1 MVRPSTVM
9 VPGAAG
15 LAPSGAGRASRA
27 ARVGSRGRPGARAAG
42 ATNCSRNSNWRARLM
57 AAAGGQRLRILDPD
71 VDAEWRLES
80 ADEELYPL
88 RLLEWSRARKQ
99 GLEPVLVL
107 GNRTGAPT
115 RR

>member
-1 MVRPSTVM
+1 L
-9 VPGAAG
+9 
-15 LAPSGAGRASRA
+15 LAQLEL
-27 ARVGSRGRPGARAAG
+27 ARQTHGD
-42 ATNCSRNSNWRARLM
+42 
-57 AAAGGQRLRILDPD
+57 GQRLRILDPD

-115 RR
+115 LC